1 MSPTGSEIVIDA
13 SVLVHGIVDGEPEA
27 ERWVDRVASGEVGAF
42 APDQV
47 YVEVTNTLR
56 RYIGARGLDHG
67 GADDRISAVL
77 DLPLT
82 TFPSRLLA
90 RQALGLTQTRGVS
103 AYDGIYLALA
113 LGFGA
118 PLVTADR
125 RLAAAAGAAAV
136 LLPPV

>member
-13 SVLVHGIVDGEPEA
+13 SALVRGVVVGEPQAVEWV
-27 ERWVDRVASGEVGAF
+27 ERIALRDVQGI
-42 APDQV
+42 APDHV
-47 YVEVTNTLR
+47 YVEVANSLR
-56 RYIGARGLDHG
+56 GYLRARWIE
-67 GADDRISAVL
+67 ADAADERISAVL

-103 AYDGIYLALA
+103 AYDGLYLALA

-118 PLVTADR
+118 RLVTADR
-125 RLAAAAGAAAV
+125 RLATAAGDAAV